1 MRFNKIKCKVLNL
14 CWDNPRYEYI
24 LGELLLV
31 SSPAGKDIE
40 VLGDG
45 NLNRSACSLRGQMYP
60 GLYQQGGGHQNEG
73 GHCPS
78 LVSLHLCM
86 ALL

>member
-1 MRFNKIKCKVLNL
+1 MRFNKIKCKVLHL
-14 CWDNPRYEYI
+14 CWDNPRYEYR
-24 LGELLLV
+24 LWELLLV
-31 SSPAGKDIE
+31 SSPAGKDLE

-45 NLNRSACSLRGQMYP
+45 NLNRSACSLRGQMYL